1 MKYNK
6 KVMKD
11 IDFQGLTVIARLD
24 YNVPMNDGHVNDT
37 TRISATIPTLN
48 YLLDK
53 DCKIVILS
61 HLGRIKKLEDK
72 TNGEKSL
79 APVTKELAKLIGA
92 KANSVKFVD
101 SNEGPKVAQA
111 IKAMTPRDII
121 VLENTRYQDID
132 NSGKVINRESKN
144 EAKLGAYWASLGD
157 VFVNDAFGT
166 AHRAHASN
174 VGIAKN
180 AKISCIGLLIE
191 KELTQLA
198 RACDDSTGKTI
209 AILGG
214 AKVSDKLKVI
224 NTLSTKVDKI
234 LIGGGMTYTF
244 NKARGYDIGKSLC
257 EDDMIEEAKR
267 LLKEKGDKLIIASDS
282 MCNKEFK
289 DEPGVLKN
297 GIDGFG
303 DYMGLDI
310 GKETI
315 KAFKKEIL
323 GQKGFFKEKIEGAK
337 TILWNGPMGVFE
349 MKNYQEGT
357 KKICEFISQATKN
370 GAFSLIGGG
379 DSASAAKKLGYE
391 NGFSFI
397 STGGGASLTYM
408 ENEVL
413 PGIDAISDYD
423 ASIKATKKQEVK

>member
-11 IDFQGLTVIARLD
+11 IDFQGLTVVARLD
-24 YNVPMNDGHVNDT
+24 YNVPMKDGKVNDT
-37 TRISATIPTLN
+37 TRISATIPTLS

-53 DCKIVILS
+53 DCKVVILS
-61 HLGRIKKLEDK
+61 HLGRVKTLEDK
-72 TNGEKSL
+72 TNGKKSL
-79 APVTKELAKLIGA
+79 APVTEELTKLIGT
-92 KANSVKFVD
+92 KANSVKFIGE
-101 SNEGPKVAQA
+101 NEGPKVAAA
-111 IKAMTPRDII
+111 IKAMAPKDII
-121 VLENTRYQDID
+121 VLENTRYQDVD
-132 NSGKVINRESKN
+132 SKGKEIKRESKN

-198 RACDDSTGKTI
+198 KACDGTTGKTI

-224 NTLSTKVDKI
+224 NALLTKVDKI
-234 LIGGGMTYTF
+234 LIGGGMAYTF
-244 NKARGYDIGKSLC
+244 SKARGYDIGKSLC
-257 EDDMIEEAKR
+257 EEDMVEEAKR
-267 LLKEKGDKLIIASDS
+267 LLKEKGDQLVIASDA

-289 DEPGVLKN
+289 DDLGILKAEA
-297 GIDGFG
+297 DGFG
-303 DYMGLDI
+303 DYMGMDI

-315 KAFKKEIL
+315 KTFKKEIL
-323 GQKGFFKEKIEGAK
+323 GQKGFFKTTIEGPK

-408 ENEVL
+408 EDEVL

-423 ASIKATKKQEVK
+423 TVIKAVKK